1 MAPTV
6 IPTGDPMVAARR
18 EHDDQDRLVRSLRG
32 RLSTTQVELRRA
44 RAGGVSAGDVEAT
57 VRLLEGRIT
66 EAERR
71 LGLLR
76 AQLGR

>member
-1 MAPTV
+1 
-6 IPTGDPMVAARR
+6 
-18 EHDDQDRLVRSLRG
+18 
-32 RLSTTQVELRRA
+32 
-44 RAGGVSAGDVEAT
+44 VSI
-57 VRLLEGRIT
+57 RMLEGRIT

>member
-1 MAPTV
+1 
-6 IPTGDPMVAARR
+6 
-18 EHDDQDRLVRSLRG
+18 
-32 RLSTTQVELRRA
+32 
-44 RAGGVSAGDVEAT
+44 VSAGDVEAT

>member
-1 MAPTV
+1 
-6 IPTGDPMVAARR
+6 MVAARR

-44 RAGGVSAGDVEAT
+44 RAGDGASRDVE
-57 VRLLEGRIT
+57 VSIRMLEGRIT

-71 LGLLR
+71 LGLMR

>member
-6 IPTGDPMVAARR
+6 IPTGDPRVAVRR
-18 EHDDQDRLVRSLRG
+18 DHDDQDRLVRSLRG
-32 RLSTTQVELRRA
+32 RLSTTHAELRRA

-57 VRLLEGRIT
+57 VRLLEARVS

-71 LGLLR
+71 LSALR
-76 AQLGR
+76 ARLGL

>member
-44 RAGGVSAGDVEAT
+44 RAGDGASRDVE
-57 VRLLEGRIT
+57 VSIRMLEGRIT
-66 EAERR
+66 DAERR

>member
-1 MAPTV
+1 
-6 IPTGDPMVAARR
+6 MVAARR

-44 RAGGVSAGDVEAT
+44 RAGDGASRDVE
-57 VRLLEGRIT
+57 VSIRMLEGRIT
-66 EAERR
+66 DAERR